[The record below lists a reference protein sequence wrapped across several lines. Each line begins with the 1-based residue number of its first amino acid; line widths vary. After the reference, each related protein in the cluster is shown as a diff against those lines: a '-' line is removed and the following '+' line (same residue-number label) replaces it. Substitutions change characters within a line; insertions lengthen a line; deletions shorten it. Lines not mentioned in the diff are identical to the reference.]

1 MNGDKSMIP
10 SFDNMF
16 RPTVQ
21 ALQELGGKASVEELN
36 QKVL

>member
-16 RPTVQ
+16 RPTMQ
-21 ALQELGGKASVEELN
+21 ALQELGGKASVEELRSR
-36 QKVL
+36 